1 MIFGN
6 GKRIQ
11 MDGRYENRG
20 NREKGKREGRI
31 EGIMKENRQKR
42 EKGGM
47 DWWEE
52 ERERKNR
59 KSRRKRRENQGNK
72 KTRKY

>member
-1 MIFGN
+1 MIFGH

-31 EGIMKENRQKR
+31 EGIMKENR
-42 EKGGM
+42 
-47 DWWEE
+47 
-52 ERERKNR
+52 
-59 KSRRKRRENQGNK
+59 
-72 KTRKY
+72 